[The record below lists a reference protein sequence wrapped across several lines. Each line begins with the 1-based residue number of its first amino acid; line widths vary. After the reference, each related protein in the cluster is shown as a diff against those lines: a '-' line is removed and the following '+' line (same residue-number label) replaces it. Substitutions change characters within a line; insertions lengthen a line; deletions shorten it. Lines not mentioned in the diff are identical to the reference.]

1 MSKRPAEEDSE
12 LSAWA
17 LLTLDEESQAQVQRL
32 FQLLDADKS
41 GTLSQADFADRP
53 QHWAAVCSA
62 LTVEP
67 GTATLSLAGF
77 IAGMKRLALRQPCA
91 PIKLPPG
98 RTQSAPSHEAVMAGL
113 HGSLNA
119 SLQNACKELYTFCT
133 APAAAADANAQ
144 MPGLPPHFD
153 LGRIIGQGAFGT
165 VRRVTDRASGCAYA
179 LKLVAKGGETT
190 LEEVQEEL
198 GILRA
203 VGRHPHLV
211 GLHDAFES
219 AVSRLHPPPAVGRSK
234 RCLSARRQTRARG
247 ASCSSWPRAVSCS
260 SGSASAAPT
269 RSRTRH
275 ASCGRW
281 AAPTTRGLYRPT
293 DLPTCRPAGGCG
305 AGARARAEHRAP

>member
-41 GTLSQADFADRP
+41 GTLTQADFADRP

-219 AVSRLHPPPAVGRSK
+219 AVSRLEPPLAAAAR
-234 RCLSARRQTRARG
+234 RCATPRPPSAGLSAVCLPVVRRERVGLRA
-247 ASCSSWPRAVSCS
+247 
-260 SGSASAAPT
+260 
-269 RSRTRH
+269 
-275 ASCGRW
+275 
-281 AAPTTRGLYRPT
+281 
-293 DLPTCRPAGGCG
+293 PAGRG
-305 AGARARAEHRAP
+305 R